1 MFYTNNNASNVLKN
15 ERNIFSC
22 NASFALFLL
31 LLLLLLLFIL
41 IHANEAF
48 WTSDSPKNSTQPRRI
63 AYNDPMVTKVVEY
76 LESNV
81 DTIREEYLR
90 VAPTMNSDY
99 DGLQDH
105 NNKDNSKLHEGQW
118 DWYTYLSKG

>member
-1 MFYTNNNASNVLKN
+1 
-15 ERNIFSC
+15 
-22 NASFALFLL
+22 
-31 LLLLLLLFIL
+31 
-41 IHANEAF
+41 
-48 WTSDSPKNSTQPRRI
+48 
-63 AYNDPMVTKVVEY
+63 MVTKVVEY

-81 DTIREEYLR
+81 DIIREEYLR

-105 NNKDNSKLHEGQW
+105 NNKDSSKLHEGQW